1 MYDRGGKKIII
12 FGDTGMAGQGVL
24 RECFRDPAVEKVLA
38 VVRKA
43 TGLVNEKYRELER
56 GELFDLSLRYNY
68 GACRPRY
75 AQGR

>member
-1 MYDRGGKKIII
+1 MYDRGGKKIIV
-12 FGDTGMAGQGVL
+12 FGATAMVGQGVL
-24 RECFRDPAVEKVLA
+24 LDPAVEKVLA

-56 GELFDLSLRYNY
+56 GDLFDLSLRYNY

-75 AQGR
+75 AQGG